1 MSPRAIPC
9 RMCQAGLQEPCKYK
23 GVVITRSLGG
33 HRRRTPREHRCYHY
47 KRVADA
53 QVMRDAEALR

>member
-1 MSPRAIPC
+1 
-9 RMCQAGLQEPCKYK
+9 MCQAGLQEPCKYK